1 MPLACV
7 AWHLFR
13 RPRSC
18 RRLRKSKM
26 PQKLVFRPITKS
38 MTPKQAEQEYLNLLK
53 LSMHDDGTYNP
64 DGDID
69 AVIIADMLQGKSP
82 PTKAEVLERWRQS
95 DLRY

>member
-1 MPLACV
+1 
-7 AWHLFR
+7 
-13 RPRSC
+13 
-18 RRLRKSKM
+18 
-26 PQKLVFRPITKS
+26 

-95 DLRY
+95 DLRYASKTDEEMADIYEMLMRRH